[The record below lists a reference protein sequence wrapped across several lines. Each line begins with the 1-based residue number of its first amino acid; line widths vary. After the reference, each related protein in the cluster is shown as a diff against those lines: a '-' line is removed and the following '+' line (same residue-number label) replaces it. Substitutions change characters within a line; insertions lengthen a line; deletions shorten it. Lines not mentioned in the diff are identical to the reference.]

1 MPQFGGQGKPSL
13 GVLYDADFGS
23 TIDVPLALAVLYGLQ
38 VKNESRVV
46 SITTSRPSISSAAF
60 ADVLVRF
67 YTGEPGG
74 FVQAQS
80 IGMPTGTA
88 PDDTPMIAGVL
99 AKPYSRGIK
108 KLNDTADPVAVLRN
122 ALSAQFDGNATVVM
136 AGPPTNLA
144 KLLDLPGAKEL
155 IARKAKLLCVADAWV
170 GPGTKKL
177 LAEWPT
183 EIVAVPKEVGEALPF
198 PASAIE
204 KELAWAPAHPI
215 VDAWRASGGKDTPS
229 GAMAAALYSVR
240 REGSFNVSEP
250 GTLRD
255 DGSFAP
261 SSGGKHRVL
270 AVDPATKDKVMQ
282 AYLEL
287 ASTKQV
293 PRRGRRG
300 G

>member
-1 MPQFGGQGKPSL
+1 MQFGGQGKPPL
-13 GVLYDADFGS
+13 GVLYDADFGN
-23 TIDVPLALAVLYGLQ
+23 TIDVPLALALLYGLQ

-46 SITTSRPSISSAAF
+46 AVTTSRPSVNSAAF

-74 FVQAQS
+74 FAVAQS

-88 PDDTPMIAGVL
+88 PEDTPMLADVL

-122 ALSAQFDGNATVVM
+122 ALSAQFDGNGTVVM
-136 AGPPTNLA
+136 AGPPTNLVR
-144 KLLDLPGAKEL
+144 LLDLPGAKEL
-155 IARKAKLLCVADAWV
+155 IARKARLLCVADAWV

-183 EIVAVPKEVGEALPF
+183 GIVAVPKEVGEALLM

-215 VDAWRASGGKDTPS
+215 VDAWKAVGAKDAPS
-229 GAMAAALYSVR
+229 GAMAAALSSVR
-240 REGSFNVSEP
+240 TEGLFKLSDP
-250 GTLRD
+250 GTLRE

-270 AVDPATKDKVMQ
+270 GVDPATKDKVMQ

>member
-1 MPQFGGQGKPSL
+1 MQFGGQGKPSL
-13 GVLYDADFGS
+13 GVVYDADFGS
-23 TIDVPLALAVLYGLQ
+23 TIDVPLALALLYGLQ

-46 SITTSRPSISSAAF
+46 SVTTSRPSIGSATF
-60 ADVLVRF
+60 ADILVRF

-74 FVQAQS
+74 FFAPQP

-88 PDDTPMIAGVL
+88 PEDTPMLTAVL

-108 KLNDTADPVAVLRN
+108 KLNDTADPLAVIRN
-122 ALSAQFDGNATVVM
+122 ALSAQFDGNAVVVM

-144 KLLDLPGAKEL
+144 RLLDLPGSKDL

-183 EIVAVPKEVGEALPF
+183 GIVAVPKEVGEALPF
-198 PASAIE
+198 PASAME

-215 VDAWRASGGKDTPS
+215 VDAWKAAGGKDAPS
-229 GAMAAALYSVR
+229 GAMAAALHSVR
-240 REGSFNVSEP
+240 TEGLFKLSEP
-250 GTLRD
+250 GTLRE

-270 AVDPATKDKVMQ
+270 AIDPAEKDKVMQ

>member
-1 MPQFGGQGKPSL
+1 MQFGGQGKPSL

-46 SITTSRPSISSAAF
+46 SVTTSRPSINSAAF

-88 PDDTPMIAGVL
+88 PEDTPMIAGVL

-155 IARKAKLLCVADAWV
+155 IARKAKMLCVAGRLG
-170 GPGTKKL
+170 GPRHEEAAGGMADGDRRR
-177 LAEWPT
+177 AEGGRRGA
-183 EIVAVPKEVGEALPF
+183 AVPGVRDGEGAGVGAG
-198 PASAIE
+198 ASDCRRVA
-204 KELAWAPAHPI
+204 
-215 VDAWRASGGKDTPS
+215 GG
-229 GAMAAALYSVR
+229 R
-240 REGSFNVSEP
+240 RERRCRRAPWPRRCTRCGRKGFFKLSEP
-250 GTLRD
+250 GTLRE

-261 SSGGKHRVL
+261 SSGGKHGCS
-270 AVDPATKDKVMQ
+270 P
-282 AYLEL
+282 
-287 ASTKQV
+287 SI
-293 PRRGRRG
+293 RRRRTR
-300 G
+300 

>member
-1 MPQFGGQGKPSL
+1 MQFGGQGKPPL
-13 GVLYDADFGS
+13 GVLYDADFGN
-23 TIDVPLALAVLYGLQ
+23 TIDVPLGLAVLYGLQ

-46 SITTSRPSISSAAF
+46 SVTTSRPSISSAAF

-74 FVQAQS
+74 FVPVQS

-88 PDDTPMIAGVL
+88 PKDTPMLADVL

-136 AGPPTNLA
+136 AGPPTNLVR
-144 KLLDLPGAKEL
+144 LLDLPGAKEL

-177 LAEWPT
+177 LSEWPT
-183 EIVAVPKEVGEALPF
+183 PIVAAPKEVGEALLF

-215 VDAWRASGGKDTPS
+215 VDAWKAAGGKDAPS

-240 REGSFNVSEP
+240 PEGLFTVSDP
-250 GTLRD
+250 GTLRE

-261 SSGGKHRVL
+261 GGGGKHRVL
-270 AVDPATKDKVMQ
+270 GVDPAAKDKVMQ

>member
-1 MPQFGGQGKPSL
+1 MQFGGQGKPSL

-46 SITTSRPSISSAAF
+46 SVTTSRPSLNSAAF

-88 PDDTPMIAGVL
+88 PEDTPMLSAVL

-122 ALSAQFDGNATVVM
+122 ALSAQFDGNATVVL
-136 AGPPTNLA
+136 AGPPVNLLR
-144 KLLDLPGAKEL
+144 LLDLPGSKEL
-155 IARKAKLLCVADAWV
+155 IARKAKLLCVCDAWV

-183 EIVAVPKEVGEALPF
+183 AIVAVPKEVGEALPL

-215 VDAWRASGGKDTPS
+215 VDAWKAAGGKDAPS
-229 GAMAAALYSVR
+229 GAMAAALYAVHPD
-240 REGSFNVSEP
+240 GYFHVSEP
-250 GTLRD
+250 GTLKE
-255 DGSFAP
+255 DGSFA
-261 SSGGKHRVL
+261 
-270 AVDPATKDKVMQ
+270 A
-282 AYLEL
+282 
-287 ASTKQV
+287 
-293 PRRGRRG
+293 
-300 G
+300 